1 MKDTFDLTI
10 NNNLPELISGSKNK
24 IMTTLARI
32 AIAILMA
39 LFFSS
44 CAFDVNFGQGKMGNG
59 VVAKETRTVSED
71 FTEVSAS
78 EGLDVFVTQGDAYS
92 IEVEADENIADLI
105 GTDIKNGK
113 LKIHTY
119 ENIGRATKRI
129 HVTMPEVTGLYASSG
144 SDLETR
150 NVIWGNRIALD
161 ASSGA
166 DIKASVVADE
176 VEADAS
182 SGADIRLEG
191 EAQLLRA
198 DASSGAGIRA
208 RDFAVRVCYA
218 DASSGADIDVNV
230 SESLIAD
237 VSSGADI
244 SYTGDPTV
252 EKNKSYSGS
261 VHKD

>member
-1 MKDTFDLTI
+1 
-10 NNNLPELISGSKNK
+10 
-24 IMTTLARI
+24 MTTLARI

-44 CAFDVNFGQGKMGNG
+44 CAFNMNFGQGKMGNG
-59 VVAKETRTVSED
+59 VVTTETRTVSED
-71 FTEVSAS
+71 FSEVSAS
-78 EGLDVFVTQGDAYS
+78 EGLDVFVTQAENFS
-92 IEVEADENIADLI
+92 IEVEADENVIDLI

-113 LKIHTY
+113 LKIHAI
-119 ENIGRATKRI
+119 ESIGRATKR
-129 HVTMPEVTGLYASSG
+129 VYVSLPEVGGLYVSSG
-144 SDLETR
+144 ADLETR
-150 NVIWGNRIALD
+150 NVIRANKIYLD
-161 ASSGA
+161 ASSGG
-166 DIKASVVADE
+166 DIKAFLKAEE

-191 EAQLLRA
+191 EAETLRV

-208 RDFAVRVCYA
+208 RDLAVRICYA

-237 VSSGADI
+237 ASSGADI
-244 SYTGDPTV
+244 SYSGNPNV

-261 VHKD
+261 VRRD